1 MFDRIREMVGTED
14 DTKSYEI
21 DPQDVISAFERS
33 LERKGVA
40 VNQDKS
46 DVMDEF
52 VEIVN
57 RYDNIGSE
65 LQQAQENIGDG
76 NGFSLLDQLDNDQFD
91 RWQKNHEHTIEEID
105 SLNEDIIE
113 LLNKIDVDESQLNE
127 SGPFSEVT
135 EFSQRVSD
143 AYPVFSYMSNT

>member
-14 DTKSYEI
+14 NTKSYEI
-21 DPQDVISAFERS
+21 NPQEVISAFERF
-33 LERKGVA
+33 LEREGVA
-40 VNQDKS
+40 VNQEKS

-65 LQQAQENIGDG
+65 LQQAQENIGDE
-76 NGFSLLDQLDNDQFD
+76 NGISLLDQMDNDQFD
-91 RWQKNHEHTIEEID
+91 RWQKNHEHTIEEVE

-113 LLNKIDVDESQLNE
+113 LLNKIDVDESRLDE

-135 EFSQRVSD
+135 EFIQRVSD
-143 AYPVFSYMSNT
+143 AHLVFSDTSNT